1 MIFFLMHKKSKKL
14 QNNTLKLLA
23 PDTDRSMLLLQLGN
37 DGGVV
42 SLTGHEKSEH
52 LLPVFGHDEL

>member
-1 MIFFLMHKKSKKL
+1 MHKKSKKL
-14 QNNTLKLLA
+14 QNNTLKVLA
-23 PDTDRSMLLLQLGN
+23 PDTDRSVLLLQLGN